1 LVKTSCVDFSLLTT
15 GEQGCC
21 IGAGAFSSATSA
33 SGDQS
38 ATVEPATVTII
49 PSAKVYSPS
58 GTGHFAICCH
68 TH

>member
-1 LVKTSCVDFSLLTT
+1 MPLVQVRFLLLPLLLV
-15 GEQGCC
+15 
-21 IGAGAFSSATSA
+21 I
-33 SGDQS
+33 QS